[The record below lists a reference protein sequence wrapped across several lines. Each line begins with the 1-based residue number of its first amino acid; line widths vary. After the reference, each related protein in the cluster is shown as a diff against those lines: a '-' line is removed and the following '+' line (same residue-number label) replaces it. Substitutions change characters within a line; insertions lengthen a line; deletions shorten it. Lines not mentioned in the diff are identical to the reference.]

1 MDELKGSTAL
11 IMVTIG
17 LLGGYIV
24 VIDVIL
30 TEVFFHK

>member
-24 VIDVIL
+24 VIDL
-30 TEVFFHK
+30 VFDPGVFSS